1 MFGFVAGRP
10 DILMPKLTPA
20 QRERH
25 LQIARSQQAPFRRNR
40 RGTDRYYQ
48 DIIDSARQR
57 GSYRRP
63 TYGETYG
70 QRIVDRLNGR
80 RSSGSGNFGFR
91 RGGPQTTGAWNDGR
105 GPTVFQPQRSSVI
118 PGEWDHIRGRNRRQ
132 QPRRNPNIPRG
143 TETWGDWGQ
152 SKEQTARQRERYGR
166 RSGKWDG
173 WFRDPY
179 IPSKRRRSTRGS
191 QVREDDPG
199 RYSRHGGGRWD
210 KDPIPTRGRKRRRGK
225 SASKPTSGKK
235 GVHRTRDKS
244 LPIWQRYGAKSEAE
258 WKGMSRKERGLEKAR
273 QDWERRKAFLRANPN
288 KFRGGISMQ
297 ANYRNGKFTGG
308 FAGNKLN
315 KKDRLE
321 QWIRHKDQQYKRK
334 WRK

>member
-1 MFGFVAGRP
+1 MFGIIAGQP
-10 DILMPKLTPA
+10 DIIHPKLTPA
-20 QRERH
+20 QRRRH
-25 LQIARSQQAPFRRNR
+25 LEIARAQQAPFRR
-40 RGTDRYYQ
+40 RGRIPTDRYYQ
-48 DIIDSARQR
+48 DIIDAARQR

-91 RGGPQTTGAWNDGR
+91 RGGPQTTGHRNDGR
-105 GPTVFQPQRSSVI
+105 GPTVFQPQRRWAGHPGWRGPTVTPGEI
-118 PGEWDHIRGRNRRQ
+118 PGKDISGQGGWGHWGR
-132 QPRRNPNIPRG
+132 
-143 TETWGDWGQ
+143 DM
-152 SKEQTARQRERYGR
+152 
-166 RSGKWDG
+166 
-173 WFRDPY
+173 
-179 IPSKRRRSTRGS
+179 
-191 QVREDDPG
+191 
-199 RYSRHGGGRWD
+199 
-210 KDPIPTRGRKRRRGK
+210 DPIPTRGRRVTSRRDPRVLGDESGWRKRRKRRRGK
-225 SASKPTSGKK
+225 SASKATSGKK

-258 WKGMSRKERGLEKAR
+258 WKGMSRKERGREKAR

-297 ANYRNGKFTGG
+297 ANWRNGKLTGA